1 MHSLTKK
8 FLSFKAL
15 GNSFKLKTIKIANVN
30 FNSPNKLNN
39 HKVTIILTIMLVLL
53 ISVSLLNYS
62 YLEELNKYIH
72 LIENPLPRIDSSN
85 SSELTK
91 PDESIKSIKSNES
104 IKSIKSNESIKSAK
118 SNGVDN
124 PNDTEDASD
133 FWGRFDFEE
142 FDDSCEYY
150 ELTDFLVV

>member
-30 FNSPNKLNN
+30 FNSHNKLNN

-104 IKSIKSNESIKSAK
+104 IKSAK